1 MPPHHLLSVVLF
13 SVVIHSDLEKDWQ
26 PTSGNDNV
34 NLIDVLGE
42 LSVHAHGFDICRSQ
56 KLGLSVGVLRLV
68 SGA

>member
-1 MPPHHLLSVVLF
+1 MF
-13 SVVIHSDLEKDWQ
+13 SAVIHSDSEKDGQ

-42 LSVHAHGFDICRSQ
+42 LSVNAHGLDICRSQ